1 MNSLRFAYRRV
12 YRLVPLTLFVLLM
25 AFAPGR
31 TIHAQPVHKFV
42 SVQAPARTV
51 ATDLSQLLTDKRP
64 RLALYRS
71 EQTAT
76 YVGGNPRLVEDAV
89 YFWELLLLGLRIPYE
104 IVDDRAISGR
114 IDRDWDIVV
123 MPVAE
128 ALSDRQKRRLREY
141 VEDGGNLIVS
151 GRFGAFDE
159 EGNRKDG
166 DFFRS
171 MLGAEYVQN
180 VPSQP
185 FGYLQSLTGHGPV
198 SAGVDPG
205 FQLNIAAQQPLVAA
219 RPVEALGLGRVVT
232 YQPADQAAFDSLTTA
247 VYNQKGDG
255 HVLWT
260 RFHAHEVSREDT
272 QQYMWQRLVV
282 NAMVDMVGGLSV
294 SVAPWPNA
302 APMALSVAALP
313 TVGFDPISFMNG
325 TQQMLDLL
333 QTARVPASFY
343 LTSTE
348 LSSLNDLRNRL
359 IEMGEVGLTAESDRV
374 LKGQPMEIQRE
385 RILRAKRDMGIETF
399 HGIYPPGGFFDGNT
413 LRVLD
418 DLNVDY
424 LILPGLSSWSP
435 GEVDWWKY
443 VDYRETIE
451 EAEVPEEPQIEL
463 FVPGQEQAATQSS
476 AQQAPAPRVE
486 PDRIISVSIIEGVA
500 PSFEETYRLVR
511 SVNGHYVLPYY
522 PETYSARSV
531 SAADFERTIARARK
545 QRAWIATVSDAVIWW
560 RQRQSIRPVIV
571 SLSGQE
577 LHLDVHNDSESVVD
591 GAVLEIKMG
600 NAQFRNMRVAGG
612 DGVARFNEET
622 GVMNVHLPTLDIG
635 VRRVVLTWDRR

>member
-1 MNSLRFAYRRV
+1 MSSRV
-12 YRLVPLTLFVLLM
+12 RTYHGRVLTVLAWCLLASLFV
-25 AFAPGR
+25 GR
-31 TIHAQPVHKFV
+31 AATAQPVHKFV
-42 SVQAPARTV
+42 SAQAPARTV
-51 ATDLSQLLTDKRP
+51 ATDLSVLLTDKRP
-64 RLALYRS
+64 RLALFRS

-114 IDRDWDIVV
+114 LDRDWDIVV

-151 GRFGAFDE
+151 GRFGVFDE
-159 EGNRKDG
+159 EGNRKGG

-171 MLGAEYVQN
+171 MLGSEYVDN

-185 FGYLQSLTGHGPV
+185 FGYLQSLTGRGPV

-219 RPVEALGLGRVVT
+219 KPVEALGLGRVVT
-232 YQPADQAAFDSLTTA
+232 YQPADQTAFDSLTTA

-260 RFHAHEVSREDT
+260 RFHAHEVSREGI

-282 NAMVDMVGGLSV
+282 NTMVDMVGGLSV

-313 TVGFDPISFMNG
+313 TVGFDPLSFMSG

-348 LSSLNDLRNRL
+348 LSALNDLRNRL

-435 GEVDWWKY
+435 GEVDWWEY

-451 EAEVPEEPQIEL
+451 EAQVPEEPQIAL
-463 FVPGQEQAATQSS
+463 FVPGQDPS
-476 AQQAPAPRVE
+476 ASRSTAPQPPAPRVE
-486 PDRIISVSIIEGVA
+486 PDRIISVSIIDGVA

-511 SVNGHYVLPYY
+511 DVNGHYVLPYY

-545 QRAWIATVSDAVIWW
+545 ERAWIATVSDAVIWW
-560 RQRQSIRPVIV
+560 RQRQSIRPLVV
-571 SLSGQE
+571 SRSGQE
-577 LHLDVHNDSESVVD
+577 LHIDVHNDSESVVD

-600 NAQFRNMRVAGG
+600 DEKFRNMRVAGG

-622 GVMNVHLPTLDIG
+622 GVMNVHLPTLAIG
-635 VRRVVLTWDRR
+635 VRRVVVTWDRR

>member
-1 MNSLRFAYRRV
+1 MPVALLVAGLF
-12 YRLVPLTLFVLLM
+12 LVPV
-25 AFAPGR
+25 AA
-31 TIHAQPVHKFV
+31 AQPVHKFV

-114 IDRDWDIVV
+114 LDRDWDIVV

-151 GRFGAFDE
+151 GRFGVFDE
-159 EGNRKDG
+159 EGNRKGG

-171 MLGAEYVQN
+171 MLGSEYVEN

-185 FGYLQSLTGHGPV
+185 FGYLQSLTGRGPV

-205 FQLNIAAQQPLVAA
+205 FQLNVAAQQPLVAA

-247 VYNQKGDG
+247 VYNHKEDG
-255 HVLWT
+255 RVLWT
-260 RFHAHEVSREDT
+260 RFHAHEISREDI

-313 TVGFDPISFMNG
+313 TVGFDPLSFMNG
-325 TQQMLDLL
+325 TEQLLDLL
-333 QTARVPASFY
+333 ETARVPASFY
-343 LTSTE
+343 LTSSE
-348 LSSLNDLRNRL
+348 LSALNDLRNRL
-359 IEMGEVGLTAESDRV
+359 IGMGEVGLTAESDRV

-418 DLNVDY
+418 DLSVDY
-424 LILPGLSSWSP
+424 LILPGLTSWSP
-435 GEVDWWKY
+435 GEVDWWEY

-451 EAEVPEEPQIEL
+451 EAEVPEEPQLAL
-463 FVPGQEQAATQSS
+463 FVPGQETAARSN
-476 AQQAPAPRVE
+476 APEPPAPRVE
-486 PDRIISVSIIEGVA
+486 PDRVISVSIIDGVA
-500 PSFEETYRLVR
+500 PSFEETYRFVR
-511 SVNGHYVLPYY
+511 DVNGHYVLPYY
-522 PETYSARSV
+522 PETYSARST

-545 QRAWIATVSDAVIWW
+545 ERAWIATVSDAVIWW
-560 RQRQSIRPVIV
+560 RQRQSIRPLVV
-571 SLSGQE
+571 SRSGQE
-577 LHLDVHNDSESVVD
+577 LHIDVHNDSESVVD

-600 NAQFRNMRVAGG
+600 GESFRNMRVAGG
-612 DGVARFNEET
+612 DGVARFNEDT